1 MSLHLCPS
9 IRSSRAKA
17 VAQGHGRCRG
27 GGSGGGA
34 PGMGRGL
41 TWSPSAGV
49 SLGGLP
55 AGWPWGPTP
64 GFLKERPFLELRM
77 QSSPLLLFCFLKDNQ
92 HFKFVFVFLL
102 YGHTHTSWG
111 WGPRQCH
118 ECPHKPAPGAR
129 PSPVPREDATCEPGR
144 RLSSPAPWPQTSA
157 PERRGAGVCG
167 VGFQPLRCTA
177 TSPGPTH

>member
-1 MSLHLCPS
+1 MSLHLCPN

-92 HFKFVFVFLL
+92 HFKFVLFSYFTAIPIRPGDGAHVNALI
-102 YGHTHTSWG
+102 SQ
-111 WGPRQCH
+111 P
-118 ECPHKPAPGAR
+118 PGAR